1 MSFTFGNKTWIFLN
15 LNHLL
20 VAGSLSLSHVVLL
33 SPESSMVQSV
43 WGSVLWS
50 LVYTGHC
57 NVVIV
62 QVSMF
67 SLRQEKLFSPLGSS
81 LVSSLSLVQSAGTVY
96 SEPHLRKKSLPADSV
111 PQRSFEFSLLTKPA
125 KPCSHEISVLGGGC
139 INL

>member
-20 VAGSLSLSHVVLL
+20 VAGTLSLSNVVLL

-96 SEPHLRKKSLPADSV
+96 SEPHLRKNPFLQTLCLRGALSSH
-111 PQRSFEFSLLTKPA
+111 
-125 KPCSHEISVLGGGC
+125 CSQ
-139 INL
+139 NLQNLAPMRFQCWGEGV